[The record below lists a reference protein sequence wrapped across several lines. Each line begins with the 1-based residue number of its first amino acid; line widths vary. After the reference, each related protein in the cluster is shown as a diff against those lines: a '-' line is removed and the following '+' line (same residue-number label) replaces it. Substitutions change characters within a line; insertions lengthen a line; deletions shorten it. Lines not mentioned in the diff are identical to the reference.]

1 LRSKFRIM
9 SPKNEGETKKSG
21 SKLRE
26 APVIPVAAGETDS
39 TPASPSGKSV
49 DLDHLGELPKSYGSD
64 TIFLIAQEPHWLFTY
79 WDIDISRHPGG
90 KTFLRVYEGE
100 KTVEAEIEVPFE
112 TRNWY
117 IPVKRAGA
125 KYTVEIGYNRGSVWK
140 VIARSHTIETPPDHL
155 SDSDQFDYATIPLH
169 LSFQKLVESIQQG
182 IQTGETLITALS
194 RLQKEGKPFAFGSD
208 ALPGISLEQRIVLEA
223 LLGSNFIEELASG
236 GLSSQE
242 VEAKVRKYLEEKLS
256 SQGPISS
263 FSRQQ
268 WSAAES
274 SLFSALGALSS
285 EQVASWGPAEL
296 SSWAAAVLSSWAAAG
311 ESSGWS
317 GESLGSWARA
327 AESSG
332 GLASWFQA
340 GESSWAQAAISS
352 WLKGAESSWAQAA
365 ISSWLKGAQSSWAQ
379 AAISSWFQGAES
391 SWAGAAISSWLQGAQ
406 SSWSQ
411 AALSS
416 WLQGAQSSWAQAALS
431 SWSQAS
437 VTSWS
442 QAAVTSWSGASE
454 WVSSFG
460 VARNFFMH
468 VNAEVIF
475 YGGTDPRAKVTIDG
489 KPITLNPDG
498 SFRYHF
504 IFPDGVYE
512 IPVVAVSPD
521 GVESR
526 SAILRF
532 QRGTQKSGKVD
543 NTAQPSLA
551 PPMGSVY

>member
-9 SPKNEGETKKSG
+9 SPKNEGETKKQSG

-49 DLDHLGELPKSYGSD
+49 DLDHLGELPQSYGSD

-100 KTVEAEIEVPFE
+100 KTVEVKIEVPFE

-263 FSRQQ
+263 FSREQ

-352 WLKGAESSWAQAA
+352 WLKGAE
-365 ISSWLKGAQSSWAQ
+365 SSWAQ

>member
-1 LRSKFRIM
+1 VIM
-9 SPKNEGETKKSG
+9 SRKNEGETKKKSG
-21 SKLRE
+21 SRLPE
-26 APVIPVAAGETDS
+26 APVIPVAEAKTDS
-39 TPASPSGKSV
+39 TPSYPSGKPV
-49 DLDHLGELPKSYGSD
+49 DLDQLGNLPQSYGSD
-64 TIFLIAQEPHWLFTY
+64 TIFLVAQEPHWLFTY

-117 IPVKRAGA
+117 IPVKQAGSR
-125 KYTVEIGYNRGSVWK
+125 YTVEIGYNRGSVWN

-155 SDSDQFDYATIPLH
+155 SESDQFDYATIPLH
-169 LSFQKLVESIQQG
+169 LSFQKLMESIQQAM
-182 IQTGETLITALS
+182 QSGETLITALS
-194 RLQKEGKPFAFGSD
+194 RLQKEGQLFAFGSES
-208 ALPGISLEQRIVLEA
+208 LPGISLEQRIVLEA
-223 LLGSNFIEELASG
+223 VLGSNFLEELASG

-242 VEAKVRKYLEEKLS
+242 FEAKVRKLLEEKLS

-263 FSRQQ
+263 FSQEQ
-268 WSAAES
+268 WRAAES

-285 EQVASWGPAEL
+285 GEVASWGPAEL
-296 SSWAAAVLSSWAAAG
+296 SSWTSAVLSSWAAAG
-311 ESSGWS
+311 LSSAGFS
-317 GESLGSWARA
+317 GESLGSWVKA
-327 AESSG
+327 AESSWG
-332 GLASWFQA
+332 PSAL
-340 GESSWAQAAISS
+340 SS

-365 ISSWLKGAQSSWAQ
+365 ISSWLQGAQSSWAQ
-379 AAISSWFQGAES
+379 AAISSW
-391 SWAGAAISSWLQGAQ
+391 LQGAQ
-406 SSWSQ
+406 SSWAQ
-411 AALSS
+411 AAVSS

-442 QAAVTSWSGASE
+442 QAAITSWSGASE

-475 YGGTDPRAKVTIDG
+475 YGGTDPRARVTIDG

-512 IPVVAVSPD
+512 IPIVAVSPD

-543 NTAQPSLA
+543 DTAQPPLV
-551 PPMGSVY
+551 PPMGSVP